1 MSLLSSYGVGV
12 SLHDQLLRRL
22 NRVKEA
28 KLLVCTPPKRVGE
41 GLLQP
46 EEYNSLL
53 S

>member
-28 KLLVCTPPKRVGE
+28 KLLVCTPPKGFERAFFNRRNIT
-41 GLLQP
+41 LI
-46 EEYNSLL
+46 
-53 S
+53 